1 MRPLVGLRLPGA
13 TRSGRTR
20 LAVAA
25 LAVAALGVSAAA
37 CGPAQPT
44 TSPAPSGSGLA
55 PLAASPGATAT
66 PSTANS
72 PSPPAIASP
81 PASPAGVTVDP
92 GLLEVLPAKVDGV
105 SLQPDP
111 TTAAQVAGDHLLA
124 GSAISIAVALAV
136 GTGASA
142 SDDLA
147 VASVIRLRPDVF
159 DEAFF
164 QEWRDTYD
172 EAACEVADGVASDTE
187 TEIGG
192 RTAYVGTCVGG
203 AQTYHVYLEDQV
215 FIVSITASGAR
226 RFGELIL
233 AGLAG

>member
-1 MRPLVGLRLPGA
+1 MSLPGPGLGLTLRLA
-13 TRSGRTR
+13 
-20 LAVAA
+20 AVLA
-25 LAVAALGVSAAA
+25 LAAAA
-37 CGPAQPT
+37 CGPTQLT
-44 TSPAPSGSGLA
+44 TSPAPSGAS
-55 PLAASPGATAT
+55 ASPPTSPQATAT
-66 PSTANS
+66 LSTPGS
-72 PSPPAIASP
+72 SSVVVSP

-92 GLLEVLPAKVDGV
+92 GLLEVLPAQIDGV
-105 SLQPDP
+105 TLHPDP

-124 GSAISIAVALAV
+124 GSAISLAVALAV
-136 GTGASA
+136 GPGAAGSG
-142 SDDLA
+142 DLA

-203 AQTYHVYLEDQV
+203 AQTYHVYLEDQG